1 MPLGKR
7 QTAPSF
13 DIETKTPS
21 GVESTPSG
29 AFPAGI
35 VRETEFVAGSIT
47 EIEFESISGTHNSLP
62 TQALASGFA
71 PTWMVAVTFLVRG
84 STR

>member
-1 MPLGKR
+1 MPQAVGSKR

-21 GVESTPSG
+21 AVESTPSG

-35 VRETEFVAGSIT
+35 VRDTARFLGSTT
-47 EIEFESISGTHNSLP
+47 EIVFESMSGTHRSP
-62 TQALASGFA
+62 
-71 PTWMVAVTFLVRG
+71 PD
-84 STR
+84 